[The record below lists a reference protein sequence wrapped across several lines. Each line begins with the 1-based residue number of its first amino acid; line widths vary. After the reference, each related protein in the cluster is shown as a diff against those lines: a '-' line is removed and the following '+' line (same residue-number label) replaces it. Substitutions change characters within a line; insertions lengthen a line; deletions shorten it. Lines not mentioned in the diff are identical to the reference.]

1 MTASKKNLKQPDE
14 FNRLSDL
21 KERRFVGYIAEIIF
35 DKELGYL
42 SEIGLER
49 VSLASNSVSAQFN
62 LLRTGAGVG
71 IVHGFALPFE
81 PNLERVPL
89 EVFLLRRLLYLTW
102 KSDDRPVNRL
112 NRFAKDLISKARFEV
127 ARLERKA

>member
-1 MTASKKNLKQPDE
+1 M
-14 FNRLSDL
+14 
-21 KERRFVGYIAEIIF
+21 
-35 DKELGYL
+35 
-42 SEIGLER
+42 
-49 VSLASNSVSAQFN
+49 SLASNSVSAQFN

-102 KSDDRPVNRL
+102 QSDDRPFNRL